1 MKIWAIIL
9 RLRYLILNFWLTLL
23 MEGIAQII
31 ENIERKYLFGLL
43 PYYMILEAYLP
54 LYDAS

>member
-9 RLRYLILNFWLTLL
+9 GLRYLLLNSWLTLL

-31 ENIERKYLFGLL
+31 ENIERKYLFGLV
-43 PYYMILEAYLP
+43 PYNMILEAYLP